1 MAISAA
7 DYQAIISAQEEKIL
21 VFLRAFEW
29 LQEHMHLGQIKQAK
43 QDVFDRAGGD
53 VFPPLNAE
61 LEGLEVP
68 DGREAFHTK
77 WLEALEQ
84 LEDAYT
90 SFLTGSEANF
100 IVAYMQS
107 RRAFSLGK
115 YVLYDLRA
123 ELPKLREYWVLP
135 DALARWDELETPVA
149 GVEAETGV
157 IHRPSTD
164 KHAEYSLYVPEYY
177 DPSRSWPLVITLHG
191 GHGRGD
197 DYLLTWLRA
206 AKSAGYIVLSP
217 KSLGGTWS
225 LQRPGVDI
233 RSILSMVETLL
244 DEYSIDIGRL
254 FATGLSDGG
263 SFSYALGLSCPK
275 LFAGAAPIA
284 AAGMIVGMFNLD
296 KAKDLPIYIVH
307 GGKDFMFP
315 VATAQM
321 AYELLQKS
329 AFTKVKYEELPDW
342 GHAYTYSINDSLV
355 LPWFNSLPSRQ
366 PQAEDSATN

>member
-7 DYQAIISAQEEKIL
+7 DYRAIISAQEEKIL

-61 LEGLEVP
+61 LEGLEAP
-68 DGREAFHTK
+68 DGRAAFHKK

-115 YVLYDLRA
+115 YALYELRA

-135 DALARWDELETPVA
+135 DALARWDELDTPVA
-149 GVEAETGV
+149 GVEAQTGV

-206 AKSAGYIVLSP
+206 AKSAGYILLSP

-233 RSILSMVETLL
+233 RSILSMLETLL
-244 DEYSIDIGRL
+244 DEYRIDIGRL
-254 FATGLSDGG
+254 FVSGLSDGG

-284 AAGMIVGMFNLD
+284 AAGMIVGIFNLD

-342 GHAYTYSINDSLV
+342 GHAYTYSINDTLV
-355 LPWFNSLPSRQ
+355 LPWFDSLPSRQ
-366 PQAEDSATN
+366 PQAEDSTKD

>member
-1 MAISAA
+1 MAPSEEQYRALISG
-7 DYQAIISAQEEKIL
+7 QEQQIL
-21 VFLRAFEW
+21 HFLRAFEW
-29 LQEHMHLGQIKQAK
+29 LQEHMHLGQIKQSK
-43 QDVFDRAGGD
+43 QDLFDKAGGD
-53 VFPPLNAE
+53 IFPPLNAE
-61 LEGLEVP
+61 LEGV
-68 DGREAFHTK
+68 EAPSGFEEFHKK

-123 ELPKLREYWVLP
+123 QLPTLREYWVLP
-135 DALARWDELETPVA
+135 EALSRWDELETPVA
-149 GVEAETGV
+149 GVEAQTGV
-157 IHRPSTD
+157 MHRPSTD
-164 KHAEYSLYVPEYY
+164 QHAEYSLYVPEYY
-177 DPSRSWPLVITLHG
+177 DPSRRWPLVITLHG

-197 DYLLTWLRA
+197 DYMLTWLRT
-206 AKSAGYIVLSP
+206 AKSAGYISLSP

-225 LQRPGVDI
+225 LQQPGVDI

-244 DEYSIDIGRL
+244 DEYSIDIGRI

-275 LFAGAAPIA
+275 LFAGIAPIA
-284 AAGMIVGMFNLD
+284 AAGMIVGMFDLD
-296 KAKDLPIYIVH
+296 KSKELPIYIVH

-315 VATAQM
+315 VATAHM

-329 AFTKVKYEELPDW
+329 AFTDVTYKELPDW
-342 GHAYTYSINDSLV
+342 GHAYTYSINDTLV
-355 LPWFNSLPSRQ
+355 LPWFDSLPSRQ
-366 PQAEDSATN
+366 HASNDIRDA

>member
-7 DYQAIISAQEEKIL
+7 DYRAIISAQEEKIL

-61 LEGLEVP
+61 LEGLEAP
-68 DGREAFHTK
+68 DGREAFHKK

-115 YVLYDLRA
+115 YALYELRA

-135 DALARWDELETPVA
+135 DALARWDELDTPVA
-149 GVEAETGV
+149 GVEAQTGV

-206 AKSAGYIVLSP
+206 AKSAGYLLLSP

-233 RSILSMVETLL
+233 RSILSMLETLL
-244 DEYSIDIGRL
+244 DEYRIDIGRL
-254 FATGLSDGG
+254 FVSGLSDGG

-342 GHAYTYSINDSLV
+342 GHAYTYSINDTLV
-355 LPWFNSLPSRQ
+355 LPWFDSLPSRQ
-366 PQAEDSATN
+366 PQAEDSTED

>member
-1 MAISAA
+1 MAVSEEHYRAVISG
-7 DYQAIISAQEEKIL
+7 QEEKIL

-29 LQEHMHLGQIKQAK
+29 LQENMHLSRIKQAK

-53 VFPPLNAE
+53 IFPPLKSA
-61 LEGLEVP
+61 LEDVAAP
-68 DGREAFHTK
+68 RQREEFHKK
-77 WLEALEQ
+77 WLEALAH

-90 SFLTGSEANF
+90 SFLTGSEVNF

-115 YVLYDLRA
+115 YALYELRA
-123 ELPKLREYWVLP
+123 ELPTLREYWVLP
-135 DALARWDELETPVA
+135 EALSRWAELEAPVT
-149 GVEAETGV
+149 GVEAQTGV
-157 IHRPSTD
+157 IHRPSTE
-164 KHAEYSLYVPEYY
+164 KRAEYSLYVPEYY

-206 AKSAGYIVLSP
+206 AKSAGYILLSP

-263 SFSYALGLSCPK
+263 SFSYAIGLSCPK
-275 LFAGAAPIA
+275 LFAGVAPIA

-296 KAKDLPIYIVH
+296 KAKDLPIYIIH

-329 AFTKVKYEELPDW
+329 EFTKVKYEELPDW
-342 GHAYTYSINDSLV
+342 GHAYTYSINDTLV
-355 LPWFNSLPSRQ
+355 LPWFNGLPSRQ
-366 PQAEDSATN
+366 PQTEAKGA

>member
-61 LEGLEVP
+61 FEGLEVP

-115 YVLYDLRA
+115 YALYELRA

-366 PQAEDSATN
+366 PQAEDSATD

>member
-43 QDVFDRAGGD
+43 QDVFDRVGGD
-53 VFPPLNAE
+53 IFPPLNAE

-115 YVLYDLRA
+115 YVLYELRA

-135 DALARWDELETPVA
+135 DALARWDELEMPVA

-177 DPSRSWPLVITLHG
+177 DPSRSWPLVISLHG

-254 FATGLSDGG
+254 FVSGLSDGG

-342 GHAYTYSINDSLV
+342 GHAYTYSINDTLV

-366 PQAEDSATN
+366 PQAQDSAKD